1 MKRSLIALAVAGLV
15 ATPAIAQVTMYG
27 NLETGLLN
35 TDTEGKASTTKLD
48 SNIVNSSRLGFR
60 GSEDL
65 GGGMKAFFRL
75 ETSMDAEAGK
85 GIESFNRGSEVGL
98 SGSFGAVKV
107 GKFDITGAEGIDS
120 AVSLIGNIGNASGI
134 DIGSDINHAVQY
146 KSPKINGFEIQ
157 LGTALSDGGVNE
169 TTSVYVGGTV
179 AKVKVAFGSTTDK
192 DAKGVERTA
201 TTMGA
206 QYDFGP
212 VAASAYYGVR
222 EADNAGEV
230 THTIFTARAPLGA
243 GLAIHGMIGT
253 IESDAFG
260 TKAASETEEMAVAL
274 SKAFSKRTTGYL
286 GYISADKDGTETNQL
301 YLAVNHRF

>member
-146 KSPKINGFEIQ
+146 KSPKINGFEVQ

>member
-146 KSPKINGFEIQ
+146 KSPKINGFEVQ

-260 TKAASETEEMAVAL
+260 AKAASETEEMAVAL

>member
-1 MKRSLIALAVAGLV
+1 MKKTLIALAVAGFT
-15 ATPAIAQVTMYG
+15 AAPAIAQVTMYG
-27 NLETGLLN
+27 NLETGILN
-35 TDTEGKASTTKLD
+35 TDTDGKASTTKLD

-60 GSEDL
+60 GTEDM
-65 GGGMKAFFRL
+65 GGGLKAFFRL

-85 GIESFNRGSEVGL
+85 GIDSFNRGSEVGL

-146 KSPKINGFEIQ
+146 KSPKIGNFEVQ
-157 LGTALSDGGVNE
+157 VGTALNDGGVNE
-169 TTSVYVGGTV
+169 TMSFYVGGTV
-179 AKVKVAFGSTTDK
+179 SKVKVAFGSTTDK
-192 DAKGVERTA
+192 DSKGVERTA

-212 VAASAYYGVR
+212 VAASVYYGMR
-222 EADNAGEV
+222 ETDGAGDV
-230 THTIFTARAPLGA
+230 TNTIFTARAPLGG
-243 GLAIHGMIGT
+243 GLTVHGMFGNFET
-253 IESDAFG
+253 EAFG
-260 TKAASETEEMAVAL
+260 TKAASETDQMAIAL

-286 GYISADKDGTETNQL
+286 GYISSDKDGTETNQL
-301 YLAVNHRF
+301 YLAVNHKF